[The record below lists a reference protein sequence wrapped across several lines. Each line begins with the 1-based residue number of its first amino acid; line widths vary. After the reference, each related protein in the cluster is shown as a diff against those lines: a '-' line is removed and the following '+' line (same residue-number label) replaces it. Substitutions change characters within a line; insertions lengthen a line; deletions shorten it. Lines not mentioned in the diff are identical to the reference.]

1 MSHSFF
7 INFKFIRSLVAIGLV
22 GAGLSACKPQTAG
35 QKVENAAEDAAHETG
50 QALERGKENVD
61 RAVK

>member
-1 MSHSFF
+1 MKNSVP
-7 INFKFIRSLVAIGLV
+7 INFKCIRSFAVIGLL
-22 GAGLSACKPQTAG
+22 GAGLSACQPQTAG

-61 RAVK
+61 KAVK